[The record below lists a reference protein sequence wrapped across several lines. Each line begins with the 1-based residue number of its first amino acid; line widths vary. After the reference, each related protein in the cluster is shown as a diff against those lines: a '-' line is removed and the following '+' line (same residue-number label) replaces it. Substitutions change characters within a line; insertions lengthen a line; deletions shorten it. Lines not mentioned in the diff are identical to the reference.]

1 MADRLAEIIAYKHDE
16 VAALKQ
22 SRSLASLEA
31 EARDADPPRGFADAL
46 LSIAASDGN
55 ALICEMKRRSPSA
68 GEIRLERSPRDTACA
83 YAAGGAACISVLT
96 DGPSF
101 GGSIADMREV
111 RAAAPLPVLRKDF
124 MIDPV
129 QILESRAERADA
141 ILLIM
146 AALSDAQAAEL
157 HAVAD
162 GLGLSVLLEAHDALE
177 LERALRLPSPLVGV
191 NNRNL
196 KTMATDL
203 GTTERLAHM
212 IPRGKLLI
220 SESGVRTPEDVAR
233 LRRWGARGFLVGESL
248 MRAEDPETVLRGLV
262 EAR

>member
-1 MADRLAEIIAYKHDE
+1 
-16 VAALKQ
+16 
-22 SRSLASLEA
+22 
-31 EARDADPPRGFADAL
+31 
-46 LSIAASDGN
+46 
-55 ALICEMKRRSPSA
+55 
-68 GEIRLERSPRDTACA
+68 
-83 YAAGGAACISVLT
+83 
-96 DGPSF
+96 
-101 GGSIADMREV
+101 
-111 RAAAPLPVLRKDF
+111 VLRKDF
-124 MIDPV
+124 MIDPA
-129 QILESRAERADA
+129 QIVESRAEGADA

-162 GLGLSVLLEAHDALE
+162 GLGLSVLLEAHDAAE

-212 IPRGKLLI
+212 IPRTKLLI
-220 SESGVRTPEDVAR
+220 SESGVRTPEDVSR

-248 MRAEDPETVLRGLV
+248 MRAEDADHAVRSLV
-262 EAR
+262 WAS